1 MPALNLNFFTAVSGR
16 GLRGRRSYLVVPAV
30 MASKVYGKSLRVIYL
45 HFLEFVCRASE
56 MWYLLGVPYFLP
68 TIFRK
73 RLFALERFC
82 VGCGL
87 SNLLR

>member
-1 MPALNLNFFTAVSGR
+1 
-16 GLRGRRSYLVVPAV
+16 

-56 MWYLLGVPYFLP
+56 MWYLLGVLYFLP

-73 RLFALERFC
+73 RLF
-82 VGCGL
+82 
-87 SNLLR
+87 